1 MNKAKNPIDKKWF
14 LDSLKGKDKSLR
26 GLAKHLDLDVSAVS
40 RTLSGDRKM
49 KMTEA
54 NKIAQF
60 MGMHVSEVLRH
71 AGIAIDGNPSGDFM
85 SADRILLAATI
96 SETGQVEK
104 ILDPV
109 KLPQSVLNRA
119 QAAITINGR
128 GEGKI
133 IAAQVRALKGPLA
146 IFDDAVMLFGHT
158 DVVESDAIGVLSICR
173 NRKGDQILAKIDR
186 ARKTGEARL
195 ILIDGKVQ
203 EFTLHTATPILAI
216 IP

>member
-1 MNKAKNPIDKKWF
+1 MAKAKSTIDKQWF
-14 LDSLKGKDKSLR
+14 LDSLANRDKSLR
-26 GLAKHLDLDVSAVS
+26 GLAKHLELDVSAVS
-40 RTLSGDRKM
+40 RMLSGERKM
-49 KMTEA
+49 KMQEA

-71 AGIAIDGNPSGDFM
+71 SGVAIDGEGLPS
-85 SADRILLAATI
+85 RILLAATI
-96 SETGQVEK
+96 NENGSVEK
-104 ILDPV
+104 IMEPV
-109 KLPQSVLNRA
+109 TLPQSVLNRA
-119 QAAITINGR
+119 QAAITIHGR
-128 GEGKI
+128 GGDTKI

-146 IFDDAVMLFGHT
+146 IFDDAVLLFGHT
-158 DVVESDAIGVLSICR
+158 DVVETDAIGVLSICR